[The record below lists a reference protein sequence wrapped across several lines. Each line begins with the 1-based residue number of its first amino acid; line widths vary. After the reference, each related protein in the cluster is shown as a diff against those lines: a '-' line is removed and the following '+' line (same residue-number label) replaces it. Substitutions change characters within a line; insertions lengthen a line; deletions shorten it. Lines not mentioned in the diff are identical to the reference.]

1 MRHVIQPGLA
11 LIGGLAVSTS
21 LFAEVSANVALTTD
35 YIFRGIS
42 QSDEHPAIQGGFD
55 YTHDAGVFAG
65 VWGSTVDFDD
75 GGQASMELDYYV
87 GYGGEYKGLEYE
99 LSYTYYDYPGASRV
113 HYDYQ
118 ELGAKLSYQWLSGG
132 LTFSDDYF
140 AESGSYYYPWAGV
153 DLELPQDFA
162 LGVRAG
168 YNSIDDNDR
177 FGTDDYLDWS
187 VSITKSYLELDW
199 GLSYVDTDLSKE
211 DCFGGTD
218 LCEGRLVLT
227 VGKAL

>member
-42 QSDEHPAIQGGFD
+42 QSDEHPAIQVGFD

-87 GYGGEYKGLEYE
+87 GYGANIKAWSMSSATPITIIPARAVPIMIIRSWGPN
-99 LSYTYYDYPGASRV
+99 SPT
-113 HYDYQ
+113 
-118 ELGAKLSYQWLSGG
+118 
-132 LTFSDDYF
+132 
-140 AESGSYYYPWAGV
+140 SGS
-153 DLELPQDFA
+153 
-162 LGVRAG
+162 
-168 YNSIDDNDR
+168 
-177 FGTDDYLDWS
+177 
-187 VSITKSYLELDW
+187 
-199 GLSYVDTDLSKE
+199 
-211 DCFGGTD
+211 
-218 LCEGRLVLT
+218 
-227 VGKAL
+227 VGD